1 MWKYRNLLKKAG
13 AVVLVLA
20 LALTPIGAMAADE
33 ETVDGQSAVQQ
44 SLEGGT
50 STGPADPEVTNLN
63 PADKQVQDGVT
74 GQGQDPAKGPDTG
87 TDIGDGAV
95 AEGSGQQE
103 EKDAALT
110 AQGQQESR
118 IGEAESSGGN
128 TQNAQEEAAE
138 EGLSPMADGQYDVTA
153 PVIESVTFDQNGKT
167 IGQDEELKISV
178 QAYDAESGISYIQV
192 GLRFW
197 DSDDDSGSYSDSIT
211 LTQSSAN
218 SKVYEGTYPV
228 KGMVYNAGCISSIKA
243 VDNRQNPATYSV
255 WDSATN
261 SNKYTFKVD
270 PVSIEDIKVTD
281 VNFSNP
287 GSTLKSGE
295 SAEFTFKAVPA
306 MEDGDGTF
314 YVRFKC
320 EDSEYSTSRS
330 ESAWY
335 DAEAGLYR
343 GSLSVYDWTEAGK
356 WKAVAIEYEILGK
369 TITLLSEEIG
379 DIWYQV
385 EDTKGDKVPPEI
397 TSIQVGEGNSQ
408 NGKMLQPGDVVNFK
422 IQAKDDVELD
432 TDSTYLYLYPVAEI
446 DTTSKHVDL
455 VYNNGVFEGTFEVTD
470 DTYPCEWYIGHISIQ
485 DMAGNDA
492 DDSAYGYPSYPY
504 YFTVKN
510 GNTFVNPAYE
520 FNYSFNYLNAEGE
533 WESVNA
539 GRKENVER
547 RTTLGELGIEFPEVP
562 EYPGLTFQGWT
573 DYEGNPVDEST
584 QIVSHSYVSYYASYD
599 KAPVTGYY
607 TYYDENG
614 YFVQEHVLTL
624 VSKDTLKK
632 DVIAE
637 ARKKASPGDVV
648 GLTFKEW
655 NIYEGYDADEPVGEM
670 YSLYAQAVYDKDL
683 VRFLIHDSQKDSEG
697 YVTLD
702 MEKEYEMILC
712 QPVSEGDIVK
722 IPTSTDAY
730 DTLTWTIGLTQE
742 ERDAGE
748 IVIIGG
754 TNGRT
759 VYGYAGEGSN
769 NGGGP
774 TDQDPP
780 VTQPGIGL
788 PEDAIKQIV
797 ESIGNLTEGQAMDI
811 DMGDATVVPKEVL
824 EAAKGKNITLN
835 LNMNGYTWTIN
846 GQDILDDNLL
856 DINLEVKFNTDAI
869 PSKTVQ
875 ELAGDNPT
883 QQLSLTHEGSFGFKA
898 TLTMNAGTEYAGKN
912 GNLYW
917 YDSNHRMIFVD
928 AGEIQPDGAVSLEF
942 SHASDYVLVMADEVM
957 GGGAGETDSAGN
969 AKNVN
974 TTATT
979 AKAGQT
985 VQSVKT
991 GDTASFAL
999 LLTALGVSA
1008 LAAGIVVYRRKM
1020 N

>member
-50 STGPADPEVTNLN
+50 STGPADPEVTNPD
-63 PADKQVQDGVT
+63 PADKQVQD
-74 GQGQDPAKGPDTG
+74 PAKGPDSG

-110 AQGQQESR
+110 AQGPQESR

-178 QAYDAESGISYIQV
+178 QAYDAESGISYIEV
-192 GLRFW
+192 GLQFQ
-197 DSDDDSGSYSDSIT
+197 DSDDSNSYSDSIT

-218 SKVYEGTYPV
+218 SKVYEGTYPM
-228 KGMVYNAGCISSIKA
+228 KGMIYSEGRISYIKA
-243 VDNRQNPATYSV
+243 VDNRENPASYPV

-261 SNKYTFKVD
+261 VSKYTFKVD

-281 VNFSNP
+281 VDFSNP

-295 SAEFTFKAVPA
+295 SAEFTFKATPA

-314 YVRFKC
+314 YVRFKY
-320 EDSEYSTSRS
+320 EDPEYNTSYLAG
-330 ESAWY
+330 AWY

-343 GSLSVYDWTEAGK
+343 GSLSADDWMEAGK
-356 WKAVAIEYEILGK
+356 WKAVAIEYEILNK
-369 TITLLSEEIG
+369 TVTLLSEEIG
-379 DIWYQV
+379 DIWYQI
-385 EDTKGDKVPPEI
+385 EDTKGDKIPPEI

-432 TDSTYLYLYPVAEI
+432 TYSAYLYLYPVAEI
-446 DTTSKHVDL
+446 DTTSTFVEL

-470 DTYPCEWYIGHISIQ
+470 DTYPCEWYIGDISIQ

-492 DDSAYGYPSYPY
+492 DDSTLGYPNYPY

-510 GNTFVNPAYE
+510 GDTFVNPAYE

-573 DYEGNPVDEST
+573 DYEGNPVDENT
-584 QIVSHSYVSYYASYD
+584 QIVNNSYMPCFASYD
-599 KAPVTGYY
+599 KAPVTGHYL
-607 TYYDENG
+607 YYDENG
-614 YFVQEHVLTL
+614 YRVFENTITL
-624 VSKDTLKK
+624 VPKDTLRK

-655 NIYEGYDADEPVGEM
+655 NIYEYDTDMPVGERYDLM
-670 YSLYAQAVYDKDL
+670 EIQAVYDKNL
-683 VRFLIHDSQKDSEG
+683 VRFLIHDSQKDSAS

-722 IPTSTDAY
+722 IPTSTDTY

-742 ERDAGE
+742 EKDAGE
-748 IVIIGG
+748 IVS
-754 TNGRT
+754 TAYDRT

-774 TDQDPP
+774 TDQDPS

-898 TLTMNAGTEYAGKN
+898 TLTMNAGAEYAGKN

-957 GGGAGETDSAGN
+957 GGGTGETDSAGN

-1008 LAAGIVVYRRKM
+1008 LAAGIVVYRRKL